1 MKLSTEVFIRSVL
14 QSLRT
19 VVRFGWKLFAGDEL
33 TRHVCCVLPRRV
45 VESVIDQEKT
55 HLLDEVCGL
64 VANDKD

>member
-1 MKLSTEVFIRSVL
+1 M
-14 QSLRT
+14 
-19 VVRFGWKLFAGDEL
+19 RFRREFLAGDEL